1 MAWVEQNGE
10 SFLINS
16 EISVCRCK
24 PAAHDFQNEVSG
36 LFDHSGRSP
45 LRTGLSK
52 YGSSGPCVGMVW
64 ADTVN
69 LVYSIEIKE
78 VSTAQAF
85 FLSHKEM
92 T

>member
-1 MAWVEQNGE
+1 M
-10 SFLINS
+10 
-16 EISVCRCK
+16 
-24 PAAHDFQNEVSG
+24 SG
-36 LFDHSGRSP
+36 LLDDSGRSP
-45 LRTGLSK
+45 LPTSLSK
-52 YGSSGPCVGMVW
+52 YGSSGPYVGMVW